1 MFGVPSFKDVF
12 DVVDAEAKFQKV
24 TIAKEAIEQNPKFYA
39 MITSWAQKEGVKINI
54 VPHDEL
60 KLLSKNSK
68 AVVRTGECTAYSNVV
83 LESNVSF

>member
-1 MFGVPSFKDVF
+1 
-12 DVVDAEAKFQKV
+12 
-24 TIAKEAIEQNPKFYA
+24 